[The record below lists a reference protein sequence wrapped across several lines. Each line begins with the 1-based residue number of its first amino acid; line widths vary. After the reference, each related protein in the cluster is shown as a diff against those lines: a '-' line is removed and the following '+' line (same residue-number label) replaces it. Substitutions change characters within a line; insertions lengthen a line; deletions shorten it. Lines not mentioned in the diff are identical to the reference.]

1 MVLIC
6 SAVSKMYRYPDQA
19 FGVFDFIG
27 KGYVTAEDVA
37 NNPIIYKQPLTK
49 NEVLSFLKNCA
60 FVGK

>member
-1 MVLIC
+1 
-6 SAVSKMYRYPDQA
+6 MYRYPDQA